1 VKGVVL
7 ETYRTGEF
15 PLDEL
20 FINSIREAVKN
31 GVIFV
36 NVSQTPKLNGLNY
49 MGVFDGYDMTT
60 EAALAKMYFLIS
72 NSDMPMTLMS
82 LPMRGEITK
91 VENSVQDTKQTNS
104 EPLNGITDLG
114 DII

>member
-1 VKGVVL
+1 
-7 ETYRTGEF
+7 
-15 PLDEL
+15 
-20 FINSIREAVKN
+20 
-31 GVIFV
+31 
-36 NVSQTPKLNGLNY
+36 
-49 MGVFDGYDMTT
+49 MTT